1 MRARFGTA
9 GNPDGFYQ
17 AGKKQSKDMP
27 PWLREQ
33 GLEAYEYQCGKGVT
47 VGEATARAIGRA
59 AAVVR
64 AWKAGRQ
71 KNAPNSRRRGHGA

>member
-33 GLEAYEYQCGKGVT
+33 GLEAYDCLLYT
-47 VGEATARAIGRA
+47 SDA
-59 AAVVR
+59 ADEL
-64 AWKAGRQ
+64 
-71 KNAPNSRRRGHGA
+71 